1 MLFQTICNKKAADRG
16 VKISIIITIRNTD
29 VKEVIVCYCG
39 RLDLTSS
46 NASTYGIFSKLYATH
61 TILGTVVT
69 KMQTAGT
76 RYILKSVVSH

>member
-1 MLFQTICNKKAADRG
+1 MKSK
-16 VKISIIITIRNTD
+16 
-29 VKEVIVCYCG
+29 VILCYCG

-61 TILGTVVT
+61 TILGIVVT

-76 RYILKSVVSH
+76 KYFKIGRISLAKEGFPFQIHRVKYR